1 MDKQQLQNWIE
12 AYLEGTD
19 YELITLEVSAGNDI
33 LVEIDRLQ
41 GVDVDFCA
49 ELNRYLVEK
58 LDHYAEGTKNTEHGT
73 KNTEQGIQSTEHGT
87 QNTEH
92 GIQSTEQGTKNTEHG
107 TKNTEHGI
115 QSTEQGTKNTEHGIQ
130 NTEHGTQNKE
140 RRAQNTEH
148 GIQNTEHGIQ
158 NTEHGIQNT
167 EHGTQN
173 TEHGIQNTERRAQS
187 ELDYSLEV
195 GSVSLT
201 DPFKTKM
208 QYEKNL
214 GHDVEV
220 MVVESQGS
228 KDRSSGS
235 KAVKYHG
242 QLVSVDE
249 ETFSV
254 DVEEKVAVEGK
265 KRKELQ
271 VVTYTWRYDEP
282 KYVKYDLKF

>member
-12 AYLEGTD
+12 EYLKGTD
-19 YELITLEVSAGNDI
+19 YELVTLTVSAENDI
-33 LVEIDRLQ
+33 LVEVDRLA

-58 LDHYAEGTKNTEHGT
+58 LDTVEP
-73 KNTEQGIQSTEHGT
+73 
-87 QNTEH
+87 
-92 GIQSTEQGTKNTEHG
+92 
-107 TKNTEHGI
+107 
-115 QSTEQGTKNTEHGIQ
+115 
-130 NTEHGTQNKE
+130 
-140 RRAQNTEH
+140 
-148 GIQNTEHGIQ
+148 
-158 NTEHGIQNT
+158 
-167 EHGTQN
+167 
-173 TEHGIQNTERRAQS
+173 
-187 ELDYSLEV
+187 DYSLEV

-220 MVVESQGS
+220 LVEG
-228 KDRSSGS
+228 KKLR
-235 KAVKYHG
+235 G

-265 KRKELQ
+265 KRKQ
-271 VVTYTWRYDEP
+271 TQIVTHTWRYDEP

>member
-12 AYLEGTD
+12 EYLQGTD
-19 YELITLEVSAGNDI
+19 YELITLNVSAGNDI
-33 LVEIDRLQ
+33 LVEVDRLA

-58 LDHYAEGTKNTEHGT
+58 LDTVEP
-73 KNTEQGIQSTEHGT
+73 
-87 QNTEH
+87 
-92 GIQSTEQGTKNTEHG
+92 
-107 TKNTEHGI
+107 
-115 QSTEQGTKNTEHGIQ
+115 
-130 NTEHGTQNKE
+130 
-140 RRAQNTEH
+140 
-148 GIQNTEHGIQ
+148 
-158 NTEHGIQNT
+158 
-167 EHGTQN
+167 
-173 TEHGIQNTERRAQS
+173 
-187 ELDYSLEV
+187 DYSLEV

-220 MVVESQGS
+220 LVEG
-228 KDRSSGS
+228 KKLR
-235 KAVKYHG
+235 G

-265 KRKELQ
+265 KRKQ
-271 VVTYTWRYDEP
+271 TQIVTHTWRYDEP